1 VRGKPLA
8 HGNSLNDVLTMV
20 LTFIPVAA
28 LLSLTPG
35 AATVLVVHSAARR
48 GRRAALMTTVGN
60 SVGVAVWAAAT
71 AVGLAAVV
79 AASAV
84 AFTVV
89 KLCGAVT
96 LLYIGIRTILH
107 AGAEP
112 TEDPGPRRARSAFR
126 AGLMTSIANPK
137 LAVFFLALFPQFV
150 PDGAPVLPAALLMAA
165 VIVTFDLVWYST
177 LAALVARAT
186 DAFLRGGWLRRAQRL
201 CGGVLV
207 GLGLRLA
214 LEER

>member
-1 VRGKPLA
+1 ML
-8 HGNSLNDVLTMV
+8 

-35 AATVLVVHSAARR
+35 AATVLVVHHAARR
-48 GRRAALMTTVGN
+48 GRRAALMTTLGN
-60 SVGVAVWAAAT
+60 SVGVAVWAVAT

-89 KLCGAVT
+89 KLCGAVA
-96 LLYIGIRTILH
+96 LLYLGLRALLH
-107 AGAEP
+107 AGEEPAAAES
-112 TEDPGPRRARSAFR
+112 TRAGSAFR
-126 AGLMTSIANPK
+126 SGLMTSIANPK
-137 LAVFFLALFPQFV
+137 LAVFFMALFPQFV
-150 PDGAPVLPAALLMAA
+150 PEGQPVLPAAVTMAA
-165 VIVTFDLVWYST
+165 VIVALDLIWYST

-186 DAFLRGGWLRRAQRL
+186 DAFLRGGWLKRVERL

-207 GLGLRLA
+207 GLGIRLA
-214 LEER
+214 LEEH

>member
-1 VRGKPLA
+1 ML
-8 HGNSLNDVLTMV
+8 

-48 GRRAALMTTVGN
+48 GRRAALMTTLGN
-60 SVGVAVWAAAT
+60 SAGVAVWAVAT
-71 AVGLAAVV
+71 ALGLAAVV
-79 AASAV
+79 AASAI

-89 KLCGAVT
+89 KLCGAVA
-96 LLYIGIRTILH
+96 LVYLGIRAIVH
-107 AGAEP
+107 AD
-112 TEDPGPRRARSAFR
+112 EDPSAPRRGTRERSAFR

-137 LAVFFLALFPQFV
+137 LAGFFMALFPQFV
-150 PDGAPVLPAALLMAA
+150 PDHQSVLLAAIIMAG
-165 VIVTFDLVWYST
+165 VIVTLDLVWYST
-177 LAALVARAT
+177 LAAVVARST
-186 DAFLRGGWLRRAQRL
+186 DAFLRGGWLRRAERL

>member
-1 VRGKPLA
+1 ML
-8 HGNSLNDVLTMV
+8 

-48 GRRAALMTTVGN
+48 GRRAALMTTLGN
-60 SVGVAVWAAAT
+60 SLGVAVWALAT

-79 AASAV
+79 AASAI
-84 AFTVV
+84 AFTAV
-89 KLCGAVT
+89 KLCGAVA
-96 LLYIGIRTILH
+96 LVYLGIRALLH
-107 AGAEP
+107 AGEEP
-112 TEDPGPRRARSAFR
+112 APAHGRPRARSAFR
-126 AGLMTSIANPK
+126 AGLTTSIANPK
-137 LAVFFLALFPQFV
+137 LAVFFMALFPQFV
-150 PDGAPVLPAALLMAA
+150 PEGQPVLPAAVTMAA
-165 VIVTFDLVWYST
+165 VIVALDLVWYST

-186 DAFLRGGWLRRAQRL
+186 DAFLQGGWLKRAERL

>member
-1 VRGKPLA
+1 ML
-8 HGNSLNDVLTMV
+8 

-48 GRRAALMTTVGN
+48 GRRAALMTTFGN
-60 SVGVAVWAAAT
+60 SAGVAVWAVAT
-71 AVGLAAVV
+71 ALGLAAIV

-89 KLCGAVT
+89 KLCGAVA
-96 LLYIGIRTILH
+96 LVYLGIRTLLH
-107 AGAEP
+107 AGEEP
-112 TEDPGPRRARSAFR
+112 IEPSGRTSGRSAFR
-126 AGLMTSIANPK
+126 TGLMTSIANPK
-137 LAVFFLALFPQFV
+137 LAVFFMALFPQFV
-150 PDGAPVLPAALLMAA
+150 PDGQSVLPAAVTMAA
-165 VIVTFDLVWYST
+165 VIVAMDLVWYST
-177 LAALVARAT
+177 LAAFVARAT
-186 DAFLRGGWLRRAQRL
+186 DAFLRGGWLKRAERL